1 MQFPDLEVLNSRLQT
16 VLDEAYGG
24 VESKMMD
31 DLGEWSQSTLNRA
44 LRLST
49 QITQQTLTRHNRR
62 IASELVDAGII
73 RREFIET
80 GERPIQPK
88 EVNDRLVSYESG
100 GDSGVSLPRVS
111 FRASAGD
118 GNFVTEKEVAD
129 HYVVDKRELRATGAP
144 NGLFVVEVDGESMK
158 PEFRPGEWLI
168 MQSVQ
173 PDQLIRVDGVYLYRH
188 EDMVQLK
195 RLQRRGGRTLHVLPA
210 NDRYPD
216 YTITIDDA
224 TDFELL
230 GSVYARFERYS

>member
-1 MQFPDLEVLNSRLQT
+1 MPSTGYDRTSERLREVREELGLTQERMGQRLG
-16 VLDEAYGG
+16 Y
-24 VESKMMD
+24 
-31 DLGEWSQSTLNRA
+31 SQSTYQR
-44 LRLST
+44 
-49 QITQQTLTRHNRR
+49 
-62 IASELVDAGII
+62 
-73 RREFIET
+73 
-80 GERPIQPK
+80 
-88 EVNDRLVSYESG
+88 YESG
-100 GDSGVSLPRVS
+100 KNKLPLDLVNGLKAEFSVNPDWLVSGEGEMFIRESAPPTSHEETDLELPDQSVSLPRVS

-129 HYVVDKRELRATGAP
+129 HYVVDKRELRHAGAP

-168 MQSVQ
+168 MQSVH
-173 PDQLIRVDGVYLYRH
+173 PDKLITVDGVYLYRY

-216 YTITIDDA
+216 YTINIDDA

>member
-1 MQFPDLEVLNSRLQT
+1 MPTSGYGERGERLRQVRKELDLTQEQMGERLG
-16 VLDEAYGG
+16 Y
-24 VESKMMD
+24 
-31 DLGEWSQSTLNRA
+31 SQSTYQR
-44 LRLST
+44 
-49 QITQQTLTRHNRR
+49 
-62 IASELVDAGII
+62 
-73 RREFIET
+73 
-80 GERPIQPK
+80 
-88 EVNDRLVSYESG
+88 YESG
-100 GDSGVSLPRVS
+100 RSKVPLDLIDGLKHQFRVDPEWVISGDGEMFMPEGPKPASTQDENVELDEHSVSLPRVS

-173 PDQLIRVDGVYLYRH
+173 PDKLITVDGVYLYRH

-216 YTITIDDA
+216 YTIQIDNG